1 MHLEIKE
8 PLSNMKLKV
17 LNIIFSLF
25 VLACG
30 ISSCLDSDVVEYEFS
45 SDASI
50 TAFSIADSIITSYPA
65 VVKGKDTT
73 LTFSVVGAKYPFVIN
88 QKEGLI
94 YNPDSLPVGT
104 DISKVVVNITAD
116 TKGIYIVAEKD
127 SIWEDTD
134 SLNFEKPIQFKV
146 MSEMGAFGRNY
157 TAKIN
162 VHQLVPD
169 SLSWTK
175 LGSNFSKNIQKQKAV
190 YANKNIYV
198 FATNESGI
206 SMTQTMNGSEWS
218 ELTATDLPAE
228 ANYASVMAWGNM
240 FYILVG
246 NELYTSVDGIAWNK
260 VETEQRFSH
269 LLANIHTDY
278 NQKLIGIDTEN
289 YYLESEDG
297 ITWIRNE
304 EMPSEFPTNNV
315 SSVSFALKTN
325 EKISKIVLMGHD
337 DLDTDTTT
345 TIWTQLSTEGSWTEL
360 TLENRT
366 YACPKLENQ
375 GMILYNN
382 NLYTFGGSGQFKGA
396 IDAFCRFYV
405 SEDDGISWEAIT
417 TQFMFPSAFKALYEA
432 SEGDYSY
439 IVDDQQF
446 IWFMWSQTG
455 EVWRGR
461 LNKLGFDKQ

>member
-1 MHLEIKE
+1 
-8 PLSNMKLKV
+8 
-17 LNIIFSLF
+17 
-25 VLACG
+25 
-30 ISSCLDSDVVEYEFS
+30 
-45 SDASI
+45 
-50 TAFSIADSIITSYPA
+50 
-65 VVKGKDTT
+65 
-73 LTFSVVGAKYPFVIN
+73 
-88 QKEGLI
+88 
-94 YNPDSLPVGT
+94 
-104 DISKVVVNITAD
+104 
-116 TKGIYIVAEKD
+116 
-127 SIWEDTD
+127 
-134 SLNFEKPIQFKV
+134 
-146 MSEMGAFGRNY
+146 
-157 TAKIN
+157 
-162 VHQLVPD
+162 
-169 SLSWTK
+169 
-175 LGSNFSKNIQKQKAV
+175 
-190 YANKNIYV
+190 
-198 FATNESGI
+198 
-206 SMTQTMNGSEWS
+206 MTQTMNGSEWS

-297 ITWIRNE
+297 ITWVRNE

-396 IDAFCRFYV
+396 IDAFSRFYV